1 MADFAAVI
9 RKTLSNM
16 SEATPELRAKV
27 YDKARATVK
36 KQIDA
41 MENRPPQAAIDRQFA
56 KLEDAINS
64 VEVEYSAEPVIT
76 PEVAAPVAPPPPA
89 PEVPAVPEAPE
100 VPSAPEPAPVEPEP
114 ELPKPAPPAPEVPAA
129 PVVPVVP
136 APEIPAEP
144 EPEVPSAPEPAPVE
158 PEPELPKPAEP
169 EPEVMP
175 PFDPAPEVSA
185 PDSDVDAP
193 LPTSLEV
200 DAADN
205 QASSAPVV
213 ADVLDEPVAEPT
225 PVEDIA
231 VEPPK
236 FEQPVDAAEAVDN
249 VSDGMIVADGALS
262 AEKAIDDA
270 SSAAIEASFSDAAAY
285 VDTPSV
291 DASVDD
297 EPSIDDINKTI
308 GELFG
313 DTDNEPAAEMS
324 AANNDPLAD
333 FLKEQE
339 SNLAERTQEFEVS
352 AAEKADDV
360 LHDVTS
366 GIEAVPASVGADFG
380 AVEGERRDSSVGIP
394 PLVSSD
400 EETKSGGGAKKAIIA
415 VAVLALLGG
424 GAYAAY
430 EKKDQLGAFYSETA
444 VPWWQGLTGGDA
456 VVSEEGGV
464 PVRTVTSTSVTNDD
478 QASGEEIAAAEN
490 EVTPSLVEDVSNPEE
505 APSKF
510 TQRLNEDG
518 TEIDAGP
525 VGGADAGANEGSSVS
540 PQTAGTRNDEPQ
552 TAEDTAAADTGDA
565 TAETPATLVGQRAIF
580 YEERTG
586 TQDGTALAGAT
597 VWTVV
602 NESPG
607 GELPVEP
614 AIRAE
619 TSIPELG
626 LKMEM
631 TIRRNGDSTFPAS
644 HIIELFFRVP
654 ENFDGR
660 GIADVQRVTFKT
672 NEQDAGNALIA
683 VPAPLDQNIF
693 LIALTDAKTAVETN
707 VQLMTRENWIDI
719 PMQYTNG
726 RRALITLEK
735 GIPGERVFKDVFA
748 AWDAAP
754 INN

>member
-64 VEVEYSAEPVIT
+64 VEVEYSAEPVST
-76 PEVAAPVAPPPPA
+76 PEVAAPVAPPPE
-89 PEVPAVPEAPE
+89 PEVPAAPEAPE
-100 VPSAPEPAPVEPEP
+100 VPSAPEPAPAEPEP
-114 ELPKPAPPAPEVPAA
+114 ELPKPAPTQPEVPD
-129 PVVPVVP
+129 VPVVP

-144 EPEVPSAPEPAPVE
+144 EPEVPSVPEPAPIA

-169 EPEVMP
+169 EPEVTP
-175 PFDPAPEVSA
+175 PFDPA

-193 LPTSLEV
+193 LPASLDV
-200 DAADN
+200 DEADN
-205 QASSAPVV
+205 QVSSAPVA

-236 FEQPVDAAEAVDN
+236 FEQPVDAVEAVDD
-249 VSDGMIVADGALS
+249 VSDGIIVADGALS
-262 AEKAIDDA
+262 AEKANDDA
-270 SSAAIEASFSDAAAY
+270 SSAPIEASFSDAVSY
-285 VDTPSV
+285 VETPSV

-313 DTDNEPAAEMS
+313 DKDNEPAAEMP

-339 SNLAERTQEFEVS
+339 SNLAEREQNFEVS
-352 AAEKADDV
+352 TAEKADDV
-360 LHDVTS
+360 LDDVTS
-366 GIEAVPASVGADFG
+366 GIEAVPASVGADIG

-444 VPWWQGLTGGDA
+444 VPWWQGLTGGDT

-478 QASGEEIAAAEN
+478 QASEEEVAAAEN
-490 EVTPSLVEDVSNPEE
+490 EVTPSLVEDVSNAEE
-505 APSKF
+505 APNKF

-518 TEIDAGP
+518 TEIDEGP
-525 VGGADAGANEGSSVS
+525 IEGADAGANEGSSVS

-586 TQDGTALAGAT
+586 TQDGTALTGAT

>member
-27 YDKARATVK
+27 YDKARATVT

-64 VEVEYSAEPVIT
+64 VEVEYSAEPVIM
-76 PEVAAPVAPPPPA
+76 PEVAAPVAPPPAPE
-89 PEVPAVPEAPE
+89 PEVPAAPE
-100 VPSAPEPAPVEPEP
+100 VPSAPAPAPVEPEP
-114 ELPKPAPPAPEVPAA
+114 ELPKPAPPQPEVPAE

-136 APEIPAEP
+136 EPEIPATP

-169 EPEVMP
+169 EPEVTP
-175 PFDPAPEVSA
+175 PFDPA

-200 DAADN
+200 DAADSRV
-205 QASSAPVV
+205 SSEPVA

-231 VEPPK
+231 VEPPT
-236 FEQPVDAAEAVDN
+236 FEQPVDAVEAVDN
-249 VSDGMIVADGALS
+249 VSDGIIVADGAMG

-285 VDTPSV
+285 VETPSV

-313 DTDNEPAAEMS
+313 DTDNEPAAAMP

-360 LHDVTS
+360 LDDVTS

-380 AVEGERRDSSVGIP
+380 AVEGERRDRSVGIP

-525 VGGADAGANEGSSVS
+525 VGGADAVANEGSSVS

-552 TAEDTAAADTGDA
+552 VAEDAVATDTGDA

-586 TQDGTALAGAT
+586 TQDGTALTGAT

-626 LKMEM
+626 VKMEM

>member
-64 VEVEYSAEPVIT
+64 VEVEYSAEPVIM
-76 PEVAAPVAPPPPA
+76 PEVAAPVAPPPE

-114 ELPKPAPPAPEVPAA
+114 ELPKPAEPAPEVPAA

-169 EPEVMP
+169 EPEVTP
-175 PFDPAPEVSA
+175 PFDPAPG
-185 PDSDVDAP
+185 SDVDAP
-193 LPTSLEV
+193 LPASLDV
-200 DAADN
+200 DEADN
-205 QASSAPVV
+205 QVSSAPVA

-236 FEQPVDAAEAVDN
+236 FEQPVDAVEVVDD

-270 SSAAIEASFSDAAAY
+270 SSAPIEASLSDAASY
-285 VDTPSV
+285 VATPSV

-313 DTDNEPAAEMS
+313 DKDNEPAAEMP

-339 SNLAERTQEFEVS
+339 SNLAEREQNFEVS
-352 AAEKADDV
+352 TAEKADDV
-360 LHDVTS
+360 LDDVTS

-444 VPWWQGLTGGDA
+444 LPWWQGLTGGDT

-478 QASGEEIAAAEN
+478 QASDEEVAAAEN
-490 EVTPSLVEDVSNPEE
+490 EVTPSLVEDVSNAEE

-518 TEIDAGP
+518 TEIDEGP
-525 VGGADAGANEGSSVS
+525 IEGADAGANEGSSVS

-586 TQDGTALAGAT
+586 TQDGTALTGAT